1 MTINNQG
8 FEIDSSD
15 FNFYEDGEF
24 VVKILLEDKCY
35 EGCTLLVNGVLEL
48 VDDIGF
54 DVSPC
59 PIIKKTSM
67 CTEKGNSWT
76 VYLDPQLFADIWEAV
91 IADFD
96 LAFEKNK
103 VSSFYD

>member
-1 MTINNQG
+1 MAINNQG

-15 FNFYEDGEF
+15 FNFYKDGEF
-24 VVKILLEDKCY
+24 VVKISLEDSCY
-35 EGCTLLVNGVLEL
+35 SGCTLLVTGNLEL

-67 CTEKGNSWT
+67 TTEKSNSWT
-76 VYLDPQLFADIWEAV
+76 VDLDPQLFADIWEA
-91 IADFD
+91 IISEFES
-96 LAFEKNK
+96 AFEVNK
-103 VSSFYD
+103 RSSFYD